1 MDTKSYLF
9 EKVYFKFY
17 EGVYEHK
24 DSGIYWSKLWK
35 RYHGISDQ
43 VINYYDL

>member
-1 MDTKSYLF
+1 MIIKGYLF

-24 DSGIYWSKLWK
+24 WSKLWK